1 MENLNAVIGGNKNS
15 KAAEMFVAVLAELSD
30 VYQHYNLGSHQDFL
44 TEVLVNQFKSGMTG
58 EKCWK
63 LLNEAAA
70 NPNKNISL
78 KYGLMMISGAYC
90 ADALKALQ
98 SDDEET
104 AWVMVT
110 QAQHWCGRFVA
121 TRGLEN
127 AQKDT
132 IKTALSNSGIIARDA
147 RTEKEYGETKR
158 YAQKLARDGCPPGKW
173 PSRHAAAEK
182 ISDAVYVFSKDYK
195 ELSHGAVTERVN
207 EWLAEMEDANQLF
220 NQSKRGRPK
229 KKT

>member
-1 MENLNAVIGGNKNS
+1 MENLNAVIEGNTNS
-15 KAAEMFVAVLAELSD
+15 KAAAMFVAVLAELSD
-30 VYQHYNLGSHQDFL
+30 IYKHYNLGSHQDFIQ
-44 TEVLVNQFKSGMTG
+44 EVLVNQFKSGMTG

-63 LLNEAAA
+63 LLNDAAE
-70 NPNKNISL
+70 NPNENKNINL

-98 SDDEET
+98 SNDEET
-104 AWVMVT
+104 AWVLVA

-132 IKTALSNSGIIARDA
+132 ITATLSNSGSIARDA
-147 RTEKEYGETKR
+147 RTEKEHGKTKR
-158 YAQKLARDGCPPGKW
+158 YAQNLARDKCPPGKW
-173 PSRHAAAEK
+173 RSRNAAAVE
-182 ISDAVYVFSKDYK
+182 ISEDVYQFSKDYK
-195 ELSHGAVTERVN
+195 ELSYMAVTERVN

-229 KKT
+229 K